1 MLKSLLAAVLATGL
15 TVAPIA
21 AQAGER
27 ASANTVSLAQVAQ
40 QPSFIFGGSDD
51 DDECVDD
58 ITLIDPEDDCGG
70 LRPAAYVGIAIFLG
84 LVAHEMFTSKGIFD

>member
-1 MLKSLLAAVLATGL
+1 MKTLLAAVLATGL

-27 ASANTVSLAQVAQ
+27 ASANAVSLAQVAQ

-51 DDECVDD
+51 DECIDD

-84 LVAHEMFTSKGIFD
+84 LVAHEIFTSKGIFD